1 MYEAF
6 SKDIRYHIMA
16 LFDFCTAKSSRV
28 QYLLTGDFLSFAK
41 EYNGLAAPAQ
51 YEKRL
56 QQYYEIYK
64 KLL

>member
-1 MYEAF
+1 MKKLVITLILTSLAGML
-6 SKDIRYHIMA
+6 SA
-16 LFDFCTAKSSRV
+16 QSV
-28 QYLLTGDFLSFAK
+28 QHGFVK